1 MTHKLGP
8 PDSVIAL
15 LASRQHGVVSAAQ
28 LEAAGV
34 ARHLVA
40 TRIRNG
46 RLHVIY
52 RGVYAVGHAGL
63 SQEGRWMAAVLA
75 CGDGAVLS
83 HASAAALW
91 GLLRPTRDSPAHVS
105 LRSRSGRSQRQGIR
119 IHRPRSLA
127 AADLTRRANIPVTA
141 VSRTLLDLE
150 GTIEPGLHR
159 RAVREAQ
166 HRRIKLDPRIHADRT
181 RSDLEGDFL
190 AFCQRHRIPP
200 PEVNL
205 RIGDLTVDFVWPAIH
220 LAVETDSY
228 EYHHGDIAFED
239 DHARDLR
246 LRRHGLTV
254 LRYTGRQLDE
264 EEPQVLGD
272 LRRYV

>member
-1 MTHKLGP
+1 MREELGP
-8 PDSVIAL
+8 ADVAVARIA
-15 LASRQHGVVSAAQ
+15 ARQHGVVTVAQ
-28 LEAAGV
+28 LVEAGIDKSGV
-34 ARHLVA
+34 ERRLRA
-40 TRIRNG
+40 G
-46 RLHVIY
+46 RLHRIH
-52 RGVYAVGHAGL
+52 RGVYAVGHDGL

-91 GLLRPTRDSPAHVS
+91 GLMRPIKDGPAHVS
-105 LRSRSGRSQRQGIR
+105 LRSRSGRCQRQSIR

-127 AADLTRRANIPVTA
+127 PADLTRRDNIPVTS
-141 VSRTLLDLE
+141 VSRSLLDLE
-150 GTIEPGLHR
+150 GTVEPKLYR

-166 HRRIKLDPRIHADRT
+166 HRRIKLDPRIRADRT

-190 AFCQRHRIPP
+190 DFCRRHRIPS

-205 RIGDLTVDFVWPAIH
+205 RIGGITVDFVWPAVQ

-239 DHARDLR
+239 DHARDLK
-246 LRRHGLTV
+246 LRRRGLTV

-264 EEPQVLGD
+264 EEPLVLAD